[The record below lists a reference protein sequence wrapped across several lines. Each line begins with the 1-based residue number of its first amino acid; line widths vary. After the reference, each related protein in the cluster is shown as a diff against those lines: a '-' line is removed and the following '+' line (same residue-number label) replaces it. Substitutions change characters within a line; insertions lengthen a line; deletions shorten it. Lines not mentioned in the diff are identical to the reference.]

1 MSAARLRLA
10 ALVVALLLVAAPV
23 VFGLVDGRT
32 GVLVGLALSGAVAA
46 TGVCGYVVL
55 RRVEERLRGLERGIA
70 RAQRPDRQPGRPGRP
85 GQPGKQGKQGNQGR
99 RGRGAARPQ
108 LPKGLVTQAHLKKE
122 RDQVAKRV
130 QDITN
135 LFDMVPIRAGIP
147 PLGLWTASADLLVA
161 LVDRFVETRPATVVE
176 GGSGVSTVVLALAAR
191 EHGIA
196 TRIVALEHDPD
207 WADST
212 RRLLARH
219 GVAEYAEVR
228 VAPLGPTSLPDHH
241 TPWYDESALADLSEV
256 GLVLVDG
263 PPEGTGP
270 RARYPM
276 VPLLRDRL
284 ARTCTI
290 VVDDTSRPGDADVVD
305 RWRPLLPDFE
315 FETLRLDKGA
325 AVLTRT

>member
-10 ALVVALLLVAAPV
+10 ALVVAVLLVAAPV

-32 GVLVGLALSGAVAA
+32 GVLVGLALSGSVAA

-55 RRVEERLRGLERGIA
+55 RRVEQRLRGLERRIV
-70 RAQRPDRQPGRPGRP
+70 RAQRPR
-85 GQPGKQGKQGNQGR
+85 GQAV
-99 RGRGAARPQ
+99 AAKPQ
-108 LPKGLVTQAHLKKE
+108 LPKGLVTQAHLRKE
-122 RDQVAKRV
+122 RDHVAKRV

-147 PLGLWTASADLLVA
+147 PLGLWTASADLLVE
-161 LVDRFVETRPATVVE
+161 LVDRFVESRPATVVE

-207 WADST
+207 WAEST

-228 VAPLGPTSLPDHH
+228 VAPLGPTSLADHH

-276 VPLLRDRL
+276 VPLLLDRL
-284 ARTCTI
+284 ARRCTI
-290 VVDDTSRPGDADVVD
+290 LVDDTARPGDADVVD

-315 FETLRLDKGA
+315 FASLHLDKGA